1 MGQSPGTHWYHAHK
15 HGSTAIDVSNGMTGA
30 FVIEGQYDDD
40 LNTFYGAN
48 WTRTQP
54 VMVINQLGVSPNM
67 MRNLGSGSGQQDK
80 GPDFSVNG
88 QFQPMVEMAPGEVQL
103 WRIVNSSGRSGAYFA
118 GFPPGFQWKQLAQDG
133 VQFADVNYQSSLN
146 QPFLMAAGN
155 RVDLLVMAP
164 SPGTYA
170 IQVQHAVAMADLVG
184 PKPALPVVL
193 LQVRVRADVPAATG
207 NSAKF
212 IDKAPVQPPFLTNI
226 TDAEVVTS
234 NDPSVVGT
242 IKNPRV
248 ITFASTGPTFAQHTI
263 NGHKFDGP
271 GDVPIPVTLDTVEE
285 WKIANATFGPPAI
298 SHPFHIHL
306 NPFQILEV
314 FDPNAKVTT
323 TNNNGVVAKY
333 VPKAQVVDG
342 TVQCGLDLQDQST
355 WKDCHNDTSDT
366 PRIWWDVFPIPSGAK
381 MSDGTVQN
389 VPVPGFFRMR
399 SRFVDFPGNYVL
411 HCHILTH
418 EDRGMMSIVELKPEN
433 APATSA
439 LFHHH

>member
-1 MGQSPGTHWYHAHK
+1 M
-15 HGSTAIDVSNGMTGA
+15 
-30 FVIEGQYDDD
+30 
-40 LNTFYGAN
+40 
-48 WTRTQP
+48 
-54 VMVINQLGVSPNM
+54 
-67 MRNLGSGSGQQDK
+67 
-80 GPDFSVNG
+80 
-88 QFQPMVEMAPGEVQL
+88 
-103 WRIVNSSGRSGAYFA
+103 
-118 GFPPGFQWKQLAQDG
+118 
-133 VQFADVNYQSSLN
+133 
-146 QPFLMAAGN
+146 
-155 RVDLLVMAP
+155 
-164 SPGTYA
+164 
-170 IQVQHAVAMADLVG
+170 
-184 PKPALPVVL
+184 
-193 LQVRVRADVPAATG
+193 
-207 NSAKF
+207 
-212 IDKAPVQPPFLTNI
+212 
-226 TDAEVVTS
+226 
-234 NDPSVVGT
+234 
-242 IKNPRV
+242 
-248 ITFASTGPTFAQHTI
+248 
-263 NGHKFDGP
+263 
-271 GDVPIPVTLDTVEE
+271 VTLNTVEE
-285 WKIANATFGPPAI
+285 WQIENATFGPAI
-298 SHPFHIHL
+298 AHPFHIHL

-418 EDRGMMSIVELKPEN
+418 EDRGMMSIVELKAAN